1 MQVHRLLSAAGS
13 VNNTLVSSSTSRV
26 HSIVGV
32 NANAAAR
39 YLKLFDKATAP
50 VAGTDTPIATFYL
63 PPSSVNGGQFTFS
76 FADAPIIG
84 RVGLGYAMT
93 TAAADNSTA
102 ALTAADVIALNIV
115 YST

>member
-13 VNNTLVSSSTSRV
+13 TNDTLVSSSTARV
-26 HSIVGV
+26 HSICGV

-39 YLKLFDKATAP
+39 YLKLYNKATAP
-50 VAGTDTPIATFYL
+50 VAGTDTPTATFYL
-63 PPSSVNGGQFTFS
+63 PPSSVNGGQFTFT
-76 FADAPIIG
+76 FGDAPIVM
-84 RVGLGYAMT
+84 RVGFGYAMT